1 MSVRTPLATNGS
13 TSHFSQSFQSS
24 AASHFS
30 QSSDSDWLQLST
42 QQFFS
47 RFNWDNNPPE
57 VQQLRQNTVAGS
69 TAPLSMTLS
78 VSQFFG
84 AINWEGEAIAQAHPA
99 VQASPDAGL
108 SGADSF
114 TLDIFSDLF

>member
-1 MSVRTPLATNGS
+1 MIVRTLLATNGS
-13 TSHFSQSFQSS
+13 TSQSSQSST
-24 AASHFS
+24 ASPVS

-42 QQFFS
+42 QHFFS
-47 RFNWDNNPPE
+47 RFNWDDNPPE

-84 AINWEGEAIAQAHPA
+84 AINWEGEAIAQAHHAP
-99 VQASPDAGL
+99 QASLDDGL
-108 SGADSF
+108 SGANSF
-114 TLDIFSDLF
+114 TLDTFSDLF

>member
-13 TSHFSQSFQSS
+13 TSQSLQSFQSS
-24 AASHFS
+24 ATSHFS

-47 RFNWDNNPPE
+47 RFNWDDNPPE

-84 AINWEGEAIAQAHPA
+84 AINWEGEAIAQAHHA

-114 TLDIFSDLF
+114 TLDTFSDLF